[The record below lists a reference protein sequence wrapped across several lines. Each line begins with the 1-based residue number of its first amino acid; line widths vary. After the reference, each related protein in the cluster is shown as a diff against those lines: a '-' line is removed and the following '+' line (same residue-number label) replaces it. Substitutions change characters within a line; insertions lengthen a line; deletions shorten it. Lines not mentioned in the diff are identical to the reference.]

1 MAERNHEVLGYAC
14 FNPTPNVEQFDSELV
29 SLYIKPTEIGKG
41 IGTSLFLETCKALKA
56 LDKKNMIVWCLS
68 DNENAIKFYE
78 KLGGKVVKT
87 KEAKIGDKYYKE
99 YGFYFQLK

>member
-1 MAERNHEVLGYAC
+1 MAVTNGHVG
-14 FNPTPNVEQFDSELV
+14 
-29 SLYIKPTEIGKG
+29 IKE
-41 IGTSLFLETCKALKA
+41 FR
-56 LDKKNMIVWCLS
+56 
-68 DNENAIKFYE
+68 IKFYE